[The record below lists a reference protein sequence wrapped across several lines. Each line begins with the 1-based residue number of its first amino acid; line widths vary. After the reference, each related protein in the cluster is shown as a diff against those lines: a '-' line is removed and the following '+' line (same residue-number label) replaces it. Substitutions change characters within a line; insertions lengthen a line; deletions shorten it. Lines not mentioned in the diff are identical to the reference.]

1 MDIRGIGASCV
12 VALLVCAPMMA
23 FGAGVDSIPAET
35 PQVIL
40 QACNTWIA
48 RGAHLSELGL
58 VAPHDGFHV

>member
-23 FGAGVDSIPAET
+23 FGAVWIQFPQKH

>member
-23 FGAGVDSIPAET
+23 FGAGVDSVPAET
-35 PQVIL
+35 PPSDFAGMQYVDSK
-40 QACNTWIA
+40 
-48 RGAHLSELGL
+48 GSHLSELGL